1 MSLYFEGRGGLSNKS
16 KVNYGR
22 PRTGQGTKSVII
34 PVNRSRAQRA
44 AAQRAYNETIAG
56 LSFVQREEMLE
67 LDGDTEMPCAYSED
81 DCRGDPRTR
90 SYRVQKQV
98 DAWESQLPL
107 LVDAYLQYKNI
118 GATKT
123 EEHWPLNVVGF
134 EESGYRLF
142 AHNPNTVRSNQT
154 LLQQG
159 YLGGSPEKPAIAFS
173 IRTFEIYRQIHR
185 VCPRYTIDSLAKT
198 LSYLHKVP
206 RKSYLAEQLTTAYD
220 VYLSILREVKR
231 RVQQALGRDELWDSQ
246 NVCPPCFYKLEKEV
260 RLKLSWLGSLDGNNS
275 LKLVDSTFRAGH
287 PRFDNRKSTS
297 FRWLTPSQVDKYMDE
312 VKNSK
317 KKSMATS
324 ATMFAVRE
332 SLAVPP
338 VPTTSSA
345 VLSSIP
351 TSTQPTSAAPVPDLG
366 SAPASGASAEPEA
379 DDFPDGPA
387 EVPDD
392 GTADGDV
399 AWLNLNELDSDGA
412 KELEKC
418 INSCVER
425 WKAAGPEALCRH
437 GHVLV
442 MCHMIRSGELMKYP
456 LAIVAKLFELYGADA
471 GIGYDIMCAFIK
483 TLLCSSLGAK
493 TVGLRMRGIVPTFHR
508 HAHNRMCQIGW
519 HPMYVE
525 GAGLEDFEECER
537 TFCLSNNLASCT
549 RLATPFH
556 RQQQIDEHFYFHDL
570 DKHAASGNFIFQNYR
585 QAVEKI
591 TANSLKLRILEDELH
606 TTAADYERDLND
618 ERAHLESLLREPPEV
633 QTTADYIELLNKLQ
647 IATDSSDT
655 AKKDFDKL
663 DYLITVKGVHGKAL
677 TAIKTRYRTTHTRL
691 LHVEE
696 QVALFEEEHGYI
708 VRWTTDS
715 QEYNDAL
722 VLMNERRY
730 RRALDSLERLVVQRL
745 LELTK
750 LSMSGVAYK
759 LREKIGKALKTRAD
773 AIQRA
778 LIEYNTAAGTLN
790 PPRDQLVWAEVIQ
803 TVSLAEFDLLRDTR
817 TDIRR
822 LPWTQPARR
831 EAARLYFGIKRAKE
845 EIQRLNVEITRLI
858 TFTIDEHVDFYR
870 AIVDTYM
877 TAPHLAHELSVRWQ
891 YQARIN
897 NSVIERLVKASRLP
911 GFTGSLFPGKRIG
924 RDPSINPL
932 YPLPPWATDTLGLS
946 QVVVEYEEENDY
958 ADTARELDGLDTDQM
973 IQLME
978 SLEIDSIDIV

>member
-1 MSLYFEGRGGLSNKS
+1 
-16 KVNYGR
+16 
-22 PRTGQGTKSVII
+22 
-34 PVNRSRAQRA
+34 
-44 AAQRAYNETIAG
+44 
-56 LSFVQREEMLE
+56 
-67 LDGDTEMPCAYSED
+67 MPCAYSED
-81 DCRGDPRTR
+81 DWYQLGGPNNDDWEEVPLGTGIHMFPRGEEG
-90 SYRVQKQV
+90 V
-98 DAWESQLPL
+98 
-107 LVDAYLQYKNI
+107 LQSHAGGEAI
-118 GATKT
+118 MHQIMEGMR
-123 EEHWPLNVVGF
+123 PGC
-134 EESGYRLF
+134 
-142 AHNPNTVRSNQT
+142 
-154 LLQQG
+154 QG

-185 VCPRYTIDSLAKT
+185 VCPRYTINSLAKT

-206 RKSYLAEQLTTAYD
+206 RKLYLAEQLTTAYNA
-220 VYLSILREVKR
+220 YLSILREVEH
-231 RVQQALGRDELWDSQ
+231 RVQRALGRNESWDSQ

-260 RLKLSWLGSLDGNNS
+260 RLKLPWLGSLDGNNS
-275 LKLVDSTFRAGH
+275 LKLVYSTFRAGH
-287 PRFDNRKSTS
+287 PRFDNRKSMS

-317 KKSMATS
+317 KT
-324 ATMFAVRE
+324 
-332 SLAVPP
+332 
-338 VPTTSSA
+338 
-345 VLSSIP
+345 
-351 TSTQPTSAAPVPDLG
+351 DN
-366 SAPASGASAEPEA
+366 
-379 DDFPDGPA
+379 FPDGPA

-392 GTADGDV
+392 GTP
-399 AWLNLNELDSDGA
+399 DS
-412 KELEKC
+412 
-418 INSCVER
+418 NR
-425 WKAAGPEALCRH
+425 WKAAGPEARKKMFALFAISGIFISVCRH

-442 MCHMIRSGELMKYP
+442 MCDMICSGELMKYP
-456 LAIVAKLFELYGADA
+456 LAIVAKLFKLYGADA

-493 TVGLRMRGIVPTFHR
+493 TVGL
-508 HAHNRMCQIGW
+508 C
-519 HPMYVE
+519 
-525 GAGLEDFEECER
+525 AGLEDFEECEH
-537 TFCLSNNLASCT
+537 TFCPSNNLASCT

-570 DKHAASGNFIFQNYR
+570 DKHTASGNFIFQNYR

-618 ERAHLESLLREPPEV
+618 EGAHLESLLREPPEV

-647 IATDSSDT
+647 MATDSSDT
-655 AKKDFDKL
+655 AKKDFDNL

-677 TAIKTRYRTTHTRL
+677 TAIKTRHRTTHTPL

-715 QEYNDAL
+715 QDP
-722 VLMNERRY
+722 
-730 RRALDSLERLVVQRL
+730 ERLVVQRL

-759 LREKIGKALKTRAD
+759 LREKIGRALKTRAD
-773 AIQRA
+773 AVQRA
-778 LIEYNTAAGTLN
+778 LIEYNTAADTLN
-790 PPRDQLVWAEVIQ
+790 PPQDQLVWAEVIQ

-817 TDIRR
+817 TNIRR

-831 EAARLYFGIKRAKE
+831 DVARLYFGIKRAKE

-858 TFTIDEHVDFYR
+858 TFTIDEHINFYR

-877 TAPHLAHELSVRWQ
+877 TVPHLAHELSVRWQ

-897 NSVIERLVKASRLP
+897 NSVIQRLVKASRLL
-911 GFTGSLFPGKRIG
+911 GFTGSLFPGKRI
-924 RDPSINPL
+924 DM
-932 YPLPPWATDTLGLS
+932 LGLS

-978 SLEIDSIDIV
+978 SLEIDSIDIA